1 MAPPDGEAA
10 KLKALS
16 DPLRLR
22 MGLLLIDEPRTVKEL
37 AAALQVPPTRLYYH
51 VRILEEQGLIEVAER
66 RLVSGIEERRYRAIE
81 ENWVVAPDITAS
93 TVETS
98 GVIASLF
105 DAVRAE
111 VEVVL
116 HDHPDETVGER
127 GSAVAM
133 ITLTDMRLSVED
145 VVEFRR
151 RLQVILDD
159 FGPGRT
165 DTAPDA
171 RPHHFLLVGYE
182 IPGARRA
189 P

>member
-1 MAPPDGEAA
+1 MTDGDAA

-22 MGLLLIDEPRTVKEL
+22 MGLLLIDAPRTVKEL
-37 AAALQVPPTRLYYH
+37 AAALDVPPTRLYYH
-51 VRILEEQGLIEVAER
+51 VRLLEEQGLIEVVER
-66 RLVSGIEERRYRAIE
+66 RMVSGIEERRYRAIE

-93 TVETS
+93 AVEAS

-105 DAVRAE
+105 NAVRAE

-116 HDHPDETVGER
+116 HDHPDEPLGEP

-133 ITLTDMRLSVED
+133 ITLTDLRLSADD
-145 VVEFRR
+145 VAELRR
-151 RLQVILDD
+151 RLQAILDD
-159 FGPGRT
+159 FLPDRT

-171 RPHHFLLVGYE
+171 RPHHFLFVGYE